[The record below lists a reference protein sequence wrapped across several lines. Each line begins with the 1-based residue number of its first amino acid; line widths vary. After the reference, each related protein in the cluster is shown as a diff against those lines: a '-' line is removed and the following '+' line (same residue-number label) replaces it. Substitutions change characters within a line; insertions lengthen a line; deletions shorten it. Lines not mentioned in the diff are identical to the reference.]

1 MEKCPKCGTDLRLE
15 SGGVVVEGSDAFL
28 LQRQYCVNP
37 QCENYAGKKISE
49 ASNVVD
55 EIRHKLT

>member
-1 MEKCPKCGTDLRLE
+1 MCIRDRLE
-15 SGGVVVEGSDAFL
+15 SGGVVVEGGDAFL
-28 LQRQYCVNP
+28 LQRQYCANP

>member
-37 QCENYAGKKISE
+37 QCENYAGKRVTEDSRTVAE
-49 ASNVVD
+49 L
-55 EIRHKLT
+55 RHKLT